1 MSFKQRSIFSN
12 KGLSRRSSSPLNNT
26 SSKSGNFSITS
37 DQTTGS
43 DGNTVRTQQREK
55 TITNKADRNVET
67 TASSE
72 QAFLDS
78 FAPEF
83 AKAESEG
90 FTGTLSE
97 YIKQKEQKLG
107 FTDSEE
113 KIKQER
119 VITDLNK
126 PVENVEI
133 IKKEV
138 AKPFFDYPGRGEV
151 DFKEKNWQRTPA
163 GKQAVQYFGQMGKQL
178 KNTLLQMS
186 PYSKRKALNE
196 LNMYGDENM
205 TKVMVDMHN
214 NDPKKLEE
222 IIRKYQ
228 PGNIGEG
235 SMETI
240 EERLVT
246 QSQNSS
252 KQDTGWQNIN

>member
-1 MSFKQRSIFSN
+1 MGFKQRSIFSN

-26 SSKSGNFSITS
+26 NSKTGEFSITS
-37 DQTTGS
+37 DQTTTSG
-43 DGNTVRTQQREK
+43 GNTVRTQEREK

-67 TASSE
+67 QASSE

-90 FTGTLSE
+90 FTGTLLE
-97 YIKQKEQKLG
+97 YIEQKEQKLG
-107 FTDSEE
+107 FADSEE
-113 KIKQER
+113 KIKQKR
-119 VITDLNK
+119 VRSDLNE

-133 IKKEV
+133 ITKEV
-138 AKPFFDYPGRGEV
+138 ARPFFDYPGRGEV
-151 DFKEKNWQRTPA
+151 DFKEKNWHKTPA
-163 GKQAVQYFGQMGKQL
+163 GKEAVQYFGQIGKQL
-178 KNTLLQMS
+178 KNTLLQMN

-196 LNMYGDENM
+196 LNMYGNENM
-205 TKVMVDMHN
+205 TKVIVDMHN

-240 EERLVT
+240 EEKVVT
-246 QSQNSS
+246 QGQNSS
-252 KQDTGWQNIN
+252 QQDTGWQNID

>member
-26 SSKSGNFSITS
+26 SSKSGDFSITS

-113 KIKQER
+113 KIKQQR

-151 DFKEKNWQRTPA
+151 DFKERKLANNSCWKTSCSIFWANGKTIKKHIVTNESLFKKKSFERT
-163 GKQAVQYFGQMGKQL
+163 
-178 KNTLLQMS
+178 
-186 PYSKRKALNE
+186 
-196 LNMYGDENM
+196 
-205 TKVMVDMHN
+205 
-214 NDPKKLEE
+214 
-222 IIRKYQ
+222 
-228 PGNIGEG
+228 
-235 SMETI
+235 
-240 EERLVT
+240 
-246 QSQNSS
+246 
-252 KQDTGWQNIN
+252 